1 MNPQLPA
8 DVFTACLTTPIKMA
22 LHWYCQHTL
31 IKDVNTDLIDKL
43 PGRLND
49 RRTALG
55 ELNWYVGAALWHR
68 YVTCINDSLYTM
80 KTTGFSQR

>member
-22 LHWYCQHTL
+22 LHWFCQRTL
-31 IKDVNTDLIDKL
+31 VKDVNPDLIDKL

-55 ELNWYVGAALWHR
+55 ELNWYSSPPNLAFPHVEYWPLS
-68 YVTCINDSLYTM
+68 C
-80 KTTGFSQR
+80 